1 MMSKELSAKNLTFS
15 YEADSPKILD
25 NVNLIIQANTFNI
38 LYGPSGSGKSTLMK
52 VLYGLYPEFAGTIQS
67 GQVLIDAQD
76 LADLKPGAIVKKIAF
91 LFQNPLN
98 QFAMTTVDLEF
109 KFTLENLALPKA
121 DMAQRIKTALAQLH
135 ITDLRYRKIDTLS
148 GGELQRVALAI
159 TLAMDSQFIILDEP
173 FASVDL
179 TSRQQLLALLKDL
192 QVNHGKTILLA
203 DHDLSGYADLVDH
216 LYQFDQGK
224 VQEIADFS
232 VVFAKFQHFDQQRRF
247 PLPIS
252 ADDCVLNFKDLSY
265 GTGESPLVQNANLP
279 LLQGKM
285 VLLTGA
291 NGSGKSTL
299 FKTLTRLHPF
309 SGTIYYQQEE
319 IRKIRPKQYAQK
331 VALIFQNAQM
341 QYLRL
346 TLQEELD
353 LSLAHAHHPEIWT
366 PAVISDQLQALHLK
380 GLEDHI
386 VYQLSGGQQKK
397 LQILEMLIVGTPVL
411 LLDEPLAGLDMASIQ
426 VVLPMI
432 ATMAAKQQQTIIM
445 ISHQLTGVL
454 NFFDYHLALADKTLS
469 YQEVLAYQSIN

>member
-309 SGTIYYQQEE
+309 SGQFI
-319 IRKIRPKQYAQK
+319 INKKKFVRFGPNNMPK
-331 VALIFQNAQM
+331 
-341 QYLRL
+341 R
-346 TLQEELD
+346 
-353 LSLAHAHHPEIWT
+353 
-366 PAVISDQLQALHLK
+366 
-380 GLEDHI
+380 
-386 VYQLSGGQQKK
+386 
-397 LQILEMLIVGTPVL
+397 
-411 LLDEPLAGLDMASIQ
+411 
-426 VVLPMI
+426 
-432 ATMAAKQQQTIIM
+432 
-445 ISHQLTGVL
+445 
-454 NFFDYHLALADKTLS
+454 
-469 YQEVLAYQSIN
+469 